1 MRNCFGKLNNNQNE
15 KKIVLNFYANSHF
28 LFFLYWIS
36 EKSKNFGAD
45 RMICYLYSFM
55 KGMVNGRHPPL
66 QGNEKY
72 KKRVTSQN
80 EKNE

>member
-1 MRNCFGKLNNNQNE
+1 
-15 KKIVLNFYANSHF
+15 
-28 LFFLYWIS
+28 
-36 EKSKNFGAD
+36 
-45 RMICYLYSFM
+45 MICYLYSFM